1 MKILVKVIL
10 ALWIVMLMFSIYV
23 WGTSYLDW
31 KKENSQKIQEVYGN
45 LWNNY
50 QIWKHNK
57 VNKLCNKNEE
67 IWCLNWE
74 VKWIRIINDNL
85 YLYLYLYRS
94 DVITTYPDGASEITK
109 YSYNLFKN
117 NKRKYV
123 TNQLDIPKYWYLSN
137 NELKFYSEKDLE
149 NLSEEQQVIFKELEN
164 NPTIIIDWV
173 DYTKK

>member
-1 MKILVKVIL
+1 M
-10 ALWIVMLMFSIYV
+10 
-23 WGTSYLDW
+23 D
-31 KKENSQKIQEVYGN
+31 

-50 QIWKHNK
+50 QIWKYNK
-57 VNKLCNKNEE
+57 VNKVCNKNKE

-74 VKWIRIINDNL
+74 IKWISFISNNI
-85 YLYLYLYRS
+85 YFYIYRS
-94 DVITTYPDGASEITK
+94 DVITTYTDGSSEITK

-123 TNQLDIPKYWYLSN
+123 TDLLDLPKYWYLLN
-137 NELKFYSEKDLE
+137 NELKFYSENDLQ
-149 NLSEEQQVIFKELEN
+149 NLSEEQQKIFKELEE